1 MKKDNRKTL
10 KEFINTLGDKKTRLY
25 IGEETSFYLVC
36 SAEHLLENEQ
46 KLIKEMKEIAEK
58 LFRKDEAVLLTYYH
72 GIDVGTEDFSYI
84 TEVQS
89 QLQILCSNYRK
100 TNNLYTESKKWRNDL
115 FTGKKVKDHNERID
129 KTGIN
134 VVLEGKGRGQYWD
147 GEEWNRSNP
156 DIDPEKLMK
165 ELVSGN
171 VRNRK
176 SNDKKKEVGE

>member
-10 KEFINTLGDKKTRLY
+10 KEFIDTLRDKKTRLY

-36 SAEHLLENEQ
+36 PAEYLLENEQ

-72 GIDVGTEDFSYI
+72 GIDVGTEDFSCI
-84 TEVQS
+84 AEVSS

-115 FTGKKVKDHNERID
+115 FTGKR
-129 KTGIN
+129 
-134 VVLEGKGRGQYWD
+134 
-147 GEEWNRSNP
+147 
-156 DIDPEKLMK
+156 
-165 ELVSGN
+165 
-171 VRNRK
+171 
-176 SNDKKKEVGE
+176 